1 MSKKICYL
9 LVMRW
14 ALGMTE
20 LIEQPSGDGR
30 GQLRP
35 IGQRYDG
42 ERHNTP
48 PISSKTLTT
57 TVQNRQTIAHDP
69 ATHWK
74 CRIPAREDFE
84 LALELLAFGITTSD
98 RIRDRLRRKKQ
109 LILQKVTETV
119 SVFGVERDD
128 PALLRLPGMS
138 EKPAAATKHAAP
150 ASGRGSGLDH
160 GLLRQDLERSLACGM
175 IEDLGGYHQLIRA
188 GRTDEAIEATA
199 DRLGAADDRAR

>member
-35 IGQRYDG
+35 IGQRDDG
-42 ERHNTP
+42 ECHNTP
-48 PISSKTLTT
+48 PISSKTLTA

-109 LILQKVTETV
+109 LILQKVTGKWNSLLSDKFVNEHAWESDDLV
-119 SVFGVERDD
+119 LRGVIRNTGVD
-128 PALLRLPGMS
+128 
-138 EKPAAATKHAAP
+138 KT
-150 ASGRGSGLDH
+150 
-160 GLLRQDLERSLACGM
+160 
-175 IEDLGGYHQLIRA
+175 YVLIR
-188 GRTDEAIEATA
+188 
-199 DRLGAADDRAR
+199 